1 MDESSFKIH
10 VSILFYKTPTKTIKS
25 KTVNYQCINHRTETT
40 RLFFQSMLKMAI
52 NLPNKQTRVFNSTE
66 QLKNLT
72 KSSVLTF

>member
-1 MDESSFKIH
+1 MDERSFQIH
-10 VSILFYKTPTKTIKS
+10 VSISFYKTPTKTVKS
-25 KTVNYQCINHRTETT
+25 KTVNYQCINHRTVTT

-52 NLPNKQTRVFNSTE
+52 SLPNETTRVFNFTE